1 LFYKINSKMKKIGLF
16 FIVFLALIQLV
27 RPKKNIS
34 NVVTKNSITNVMEV
48 SPDIEKIL
56 KTSCYDCHSNNT
68 KYTWYHEIAPMSW
81 GVAHHIKEGK
91 KQLNFDEFAA
101 YDERKRNKIMEEIAD
116 EVKEEKMPMKGYV
129 LFHPETQLSKE
140 DIEKII
146 NWTEGVH
153 LAHNSK

>member
-1 LFYKINSKMKKIGLF
+1 MYSLNQYIMKKFGLF

-34 NVVTKNSITNVMEV
+34 DVASNNGINTVMEV
-48 SPDIEKIL
+48 PLDVQKIL

-91 KQLNFDEFAA
+91 KHLNFDEFAA

-116 EVKEEKMPMKGYV
+116 EVKEGKMPMKGYV
-129 LFHPETQLSKE
+129 LFHPETKLSKE
-140 DIEKII
+140 DIEKIV

-153 LAHNSK
+153 VAHFSK